1 MGSLLTPSQAPTCR
15 IVISSPRASK
25 SARTRSSGSRV
36 TAGLERRISSSVIII
51 SCREMSRGFMV
62 EEDSDFNKGTAGCW
76 RPLRFIP
83 ERLCYRD
90 QQLTSAR
97 EALKYLGQEELE

>member
-1 MGSLLTPSQAPTCR
+1 
-15 IVISSPRASK
+15 
-25 SARTRSSGSRV
+25 
-36 TAGLERRISSSVIII
+36 
-51 SCREMSRGFMV
+51 MSRGFMV